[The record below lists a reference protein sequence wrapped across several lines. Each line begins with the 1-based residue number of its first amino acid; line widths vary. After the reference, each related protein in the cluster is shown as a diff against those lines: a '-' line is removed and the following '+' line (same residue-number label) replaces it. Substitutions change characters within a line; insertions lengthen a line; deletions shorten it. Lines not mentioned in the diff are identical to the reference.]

1 MANINVLTISQ
12 LNCYIKSIFDS
23 DINLNNVFLV
33 GEISN
38 LTNHYQSGHIYF
50 SLKDEKCTVR
60 AIAFSWFAKNLRF
73 KPANGM
79 KVIVRGKVSA
89 YEATGV
95 YQVLVEDM
103 QPEGLGALNLAFEQ
117 LKAKLSGEGLFDRDR
132 KKEIPKFPKKV
143 GVITAKT
150 GAAFWDIQSI
160 LKRRFP
166 LIEILFYPVLVQG
179 NEAPKQIIE
188 AINFFHDSVDA
199 DVLIVGRGGGSIEDL
214 WAFNDEDV
222 ARAVANSKIPIV
234 SAVGH
239 ETDFTIC
246 DFVADLRAP
255 TPSAAAE
262 LVSPDQAELMH
273 SLDYL
278 VERMGEFTKKK
289 LQRCNNKLQ
298 VLLKCEKLNNPKS
311 LIDAKKLKAEV
322 LAGRLNVRFAKIV
335 DEQKSKFLSLSSKL
349 DVLSPLK
356 ILKSGYS
363 VVLSS
368 NEKIIRSV
376 DEVKRDSQ
384 INIRLYDGVLNCK
397 IESIA
402 RGEI

>member
-12 LNCYIKSIFDS
+12 LNCYIKSILDS
-23 DINLNNVFLV
+23 DVNLNNVFLV

-60 AIAFSWFAKNLRF
+60 AVAFFWYAKSLRF

-79 KVIVRGKVSA
+79 KVIVRGKISV
-89 YEATGV
+89 YETTGV
-95 YQVLVEDM
+95 YQILVEDM

-117 LKAKLSGEGLFDRDR
+117 LKTKLSSEGLFDKSR
-132 KKEIPKFPKKV
+132 KKEIPRFPKKV

-160 LKRRFP
+160 LKRRLP

-188 AINFFHDSVDA
+188 AINLFNNSFDA
-199 DVLIVGRGGGSIEDL
+199 EVLIVGRGGGSIEDL
-214 WAFNDEDV
+214 WAFNDEGV
-222 ARAVANSKIPIV
+222 ARAVANSKVPII

-262 LVSPDQAELMH
+262 LVSPDQNELMH
-273 SLDYL
+273 SLGYL
-278 VERMGEFTKKK
+278 VERMKELAKKK
-289 LQRCNNKLQ
+289 LQVCTNRLQSLLRCERLINQ
-298 VLLKCEKLNNPKS
+298 KS
-311 LIDAKKLKAEV
+311 LIDAKRLKMEV
-322 LAGRLNVRFAKIV
+322 LMGELNITFIKIV
-335 DEQKSKFLSLSSKL
+335 DENKNRFLSLSSKL

-363 VVLSS
+363 VVLS
-368 NEKIIRSV
+368 NENKVVRSINK
-376 DEVKRDSQ
+376 VKQ
-384 INIRLYDGVLNCK
+384 GEQVNIRLNDGVLNCK
-397 IESIA
+397 VESIVK
-402 RGEI
+402 GEL

>member
-12 LNCYIKSIFDS
+12 LNCYIKSILDS
-23 DINLNNVFLV
+23 DVNLNNVFLV
-33 GEISN
+33 GEVSN

-60 AIAFSWFAKNLRF
+60 AVAFSWYAKSLRF

-79 KVIVRGKVSA
+79 KVIVRGKISV
-89 YEATGV
+89 YETTGV
-95 YQVLVEDM
+95 YQILVEDM

-117 LKAKLSGEGLFDRDR
+117 LKTKLSSEGLFDRSR
-132 KKEIPKFPKKV
+132 KKEIPRFPKKV

-160 LKRRFP
+160 LKRRLP

-188 AINFFHDSVDA
+188 AINLFNNSFDA
-199 DVLIVGRGGGSIEDL
+199 EVLIVGRGGGSIEDL
-214 WAFNDEDV
+214 WAFNDEGV
-222 ARAVANSKIPIV
+222 ARAVANSKIPII

-262 LVSPDQAELMH
+262 LVSPDQNELMH
-273 SLDYL
+273 SLGYL
-278 VERMGEFTKKK
+278 VERMKELAKKK
-289 LQRCNNKLQ
+289 LQVCNNRFQ
-298 VLLKCEKLNNPKS
+298 SLLRCERLINQKS
-311 LIDAKKLKAEV
+311 LIDAKRLKMEI
-322 LAGRLNVRFAKIV
+322 LMGELNITFTKIV
-335 DEQKSKFLSLSSKL
+335 DENKNRFLSLSSKL

-363 VVLSS
+363 VVLS
-368 NEKIIRSV
+368 NENKVVRSINK
-376 DEVKRDSQ
+376 VKQ
-384 INIRLYDGVLNCK
+384 GEQVNIRLNDGVLNCK
-397 IESIA
+397 VESIVK
-402 RGEI
+402 GEL